1 MSTEI
6 LSDKNYATVKAS
18 VVARTR
24 DYSDLDLGLKPHPN
38 LGDIVPLRDIAAIKA
53 SVKNLILTSYGER
66 PFQPNIGCNIT
77 NQLFENFNPITV
89 AAMRE
94 SIKRT
99 LKYHEKR
106 VSIAA
111 LNIQDRSDENALFIS
126 LTIKILNV
134 PDLVD
139 VEIYLERTR

>member
-1 MSTEI
+1 MSTQI
-6 LSDKNYATVKAS
+6 LSDKNYAEVKAT

-38 LGDIVPLRDIAAIKA
+38 LGDVIPLRDIGAIKA

-106 VSIAA
+106 VAIAS
-111 LNIQDRSDENALFIS
+111 LDIQDLSDQNSIFIS
-126 LTIKILNV
+126 LTVKILNV

-139 VEIYLERTR
+139 IELYLERTR